1 MNTDELRRRAL
12 ETVYNILANGAREL
26 QLVVH
31 EDNYH
36 EESIV
41 VAREAHAIIIHM
53 LYANNQDQTSK
64 LVAHARRELEIIN
77 EDETF
82 AEHYLEIIRLFAAQ
96 GHSGDSSIVFI
107 PTLQKLLNF
116 ENLGP
121 ISNDPIEWNEVGNGM
136 WQNTRNSKFFS
147 EDGGKSFY
155 DVDDKYHIDG
165 SVKLIKPAI
174 DIHDK

>member
-12 ETVYNILANGAREL
+12 ETVYNILAKGAREL

-31 EDNYH
+31 EDIHH

-41 VAREAHAIIIHM
+41 VAREAHAILIHM
-53 LYANNQDQTSK
+53 LEAIDKDQTSN
-64 LVAHARRELEIIN
+64 LVKHARRELEIIG
-77 EDETF
+77 EDEAF
-82 AEHYLEIIRLFAAQ
+82 IENYIELIRLFSVQ
-96 GHSGDSSIVFI
+96 GHSGGSASVFI

-136 WQNTRNSKFFS
+136 WQNTRNPKFFS
-147 EDGGKSFY
+147 EDGGKSYY
-155 DVDDKYHIDG
+155 DVEDKYNTDG